1 MIKNPQQYLKVDCL
15 LSRAI
20 MLATIEHIN
29 QYDKSGMA
37 YISHLS
43 RVASGNLGLNH
54 QIVGWLHDIVEDT
67 PVNVADIN
75 AMFTEDIALAVD
87 AITRRE
93 GESYLGSYAK
103 RVNQNRI
110 ARRVKIVDIY
120 DNLRRDRN
128 PVRDEALEK
137 NRVMYWRMLAAL
149 GAGSP
154 HSR

>member
-1 MIKNPQQYLKVDCL
+1 MIKNVTQYMRIECMLT
-15 LSRAI
+15 RAI
-20 MLATIEHIN
+20 VLAAAAHEGQT
-29 QYDKSGMA
+29 DKAGMP

-43 RVASGNLGLNH
+43 RVASGNLGLKN

-67 PVNVADIN
+67 PITVEDIN
-75 AMFTEDIALAVD
+75 ALFDQEIADAVD
-87 AITRRE
+87 AISRRP

-110 ARRVKIVDIY
+110 ARRVKIVDLF

-128 PVRDEALEK
+128 PVRNEELEK